1 MNNLH
6 DIVQLFVVP
15 SSSPLRL
22 VGQAVNSERI
32 LLSWD
37 LPEPAGRNG
46 IISGYTI
53 RVLEIATGSIFS
65 YNLTNH
71 TDFLVES
78 LHPYYDYECSV
89 AAATVVGFGPLSE
102 PVTVRTNES
111 GSYSREI
118 IDVPC
123 FQ

>member
-1 MNNLH
+1 MNNFH
-6 DIVQLFVVP
+6 VHAVP
-15 SSSPLRL
+15 SSAPLRL

-46 IISGYTI
+46 IVTGYTI
-53 RVLEIATGSIFS
+53 QVHEVATGSVFS

-89 AAATVVGFGPLSE
+89 AAATVVGFGPLSG
-102 PVTVRTNES
+102 PVTIRTNES
-111 GSYSREI
+111 GI
-118 IDVPC
+118 P
-123 FQ
+123 

>member
-1 MNNLH
+1 MNNFH
-6 DIVQLFVVP
+6 VHAVP
-15 SSSPLRL
+15 SSAPLRL

-46 IISGYTI
+46 IVTGYTI
-53 RVLEIATGSIFS
+53 RVHEVATGSVFL

-89 AAATVVGFGPLSE
+89 AAATVVGFGPLSD
-102 PVTVRTNES
+102 PVTIRTNES
-111 GSYSREI
+111 GI
-118 IDVPC
+118 P
-123 FQ
+123 